1 MEFVV
6 QKKKKKEIYFLR
18 LIAPAGMASVSSPLG
33 PLLGQYGINIM
44 EFCNQFNDRTWFVAE
59 GLPLVIDLVFNKPRK
74 EFFFEIRGPMLS
86 ALLLECFDFST
97 NKLDFQLLYKCCLI
111 KTQNTHVMFNVCKNW
126 LGSFRSYGVIT
137 FS

>member
-1 MEFVV
+1 MEFII

-44 EFCNQFNDRTWFVAE
+44 EFCNQFNERTWFIAE
-59 GLPLVIDLVFNKPRK
+59 GLPLVIDLVFNKPKK

-86 ALLLECFDFST
+86 SVLLECFDFNI
-97 NKLDFQLLYKCCLI
+97 NKLDFQLFYKCCLI
-111 KTQNTHVMFNVCKNW
+111 KNQNPHVLFNICKNW
-126 LGSFRSYGVIT
+126 IGSLKSYGVSI
-137 FS
+137 FN